1 MESTDIAVER
11 APRPSAIQH
20 EFAMRFTSTPRGA
33 RLARRLVSH
42 RLDEWGYGYES
53 PVNESLT
60 LIAAEL
66 TANAVQ
72 HGQVPGRD
80 FRLRLTAASGILRI
94 EVTDTLTERV
104 PPRSVP
110 EAPGDAESGRGL
122 LIVARLATRRG
133 TCPRSA
139 GPGKSVWAELTHNAA
154 W

>member
-1 MESTDIAVER
+1 MESSDTTVVR
-11 APRPSAIQH
+11 ASQPPPVQH
-20 EFAMRFTSTPRGA
+20 EFALRFTSTPRGA

-66 TANAVQ
+66 AANAVQ

-80 FRLRLTAASGILRI
+80 FRLRLTATSGILRI

-104 PPRSVP
+104 PPQSVP
-110 EAPGDAESGRGL
+110 EVPGDAESGRGL
-122 LIVARLATRRG
+122 LLVDRLATRWG

-139 GPGKSVWAELTHNAA
+139 GPGKTVWAELTDAAA